1 MLRFDKKNK
10 KLSKIHQTNLKNENL
25 LEREDLQKAIIES
38 WDSFRNEIGF
48 SSATLIGQEINP
60 DPSTLDRLDILA
72 LDSEDNSLIVFELK
86 REKNKLQLLQAISY
100 AAMLSQKGKKD
111 LIDIAQN
118 QKCYEFEEVIEFL
131 ETADLS
137 SDIKIVLVAESFHPE
152 IIITAD
158 WIKNYGI
165 TIYAF
170 AIVTHTIGDETNLR
184 FDQRYPLK
192 ELTEV
197 YESRKKTSVRS
208 ELKKLSWE
216 DVISSCEYKFAE
228 KAVAMCRKFQDG
240 DPSRKRFIHVI
251 KNYQGFDAIT
261 FFFRMKYINIYLKG
275 GDEDLFN
282 SILNKIPKTVQTSSW
297 RDGYSIQL
305 ISEKELIAFIEL
317 DKRFNY

>member
-1 MLRFDKKNK
+1 MTRAFSFF
-10 KLSKIHQTNLKNENL
+10 LS
-25 LEREDLQKAIIES
+25 
-38 WDSFRNEIGF
+38 
-48 SSATLIGQEINP
+48 
-60 DPSTLDRLDILA
+60 
-72 LDSEDNSLIVFELK
+72 
-86 REKNKLQLLQAISY
+86 
-100 AAMLSQKGKKD
+100 LSQKGKKD

-158 WIKNYGI
+158 WLKNYGI

-170 AIVTHTIGDETNLR
+170 AIVTHTIGDETHLR

-197 YESRKKTSVRS
+197 YESRKKTTVRN

-228 KAVAMCRKFQDG
+228 KAVTMCRKFQDG

-251 KNYQGFDAIT
+251 KNFQGFDAIT
-261 FFFRMKYINIYLKG
+261 FFFRRKYINIYLKG

-282 SILNKIPKTVQTSSW
+282 YILNKIPKTVQTSSW

-305 ISEKELIAFIEL
+305 TSEKELIAFIEL